1 MNFEVF
7 GKDAEVLPPG
17 EVRSGS
23 PTGAGSAHRWARP
36 PYRLLLAR
44 DMARPWDTRRN
55 RQQKP
60 TSRSSSRNQSIADY

>member
-1 MNFEVF
+1 MAGALHKVVNILDLNFEVF

-44 DMARPWDTRRN
+44 DMARPW
-55 RQQKP
+55 
-60 TSRSSSRNQSIADY
+60 